1 MPPLSSPEEHP
12 KQQRGLWLP
21 AFHAVCKG
29 KWGRCA
35 DCTNPGFQ
43 QTSLSQ
49 DTTELVKKKEEVAQA
64 APIPS
69 ESLEFL
75 IAGGLP
81 DQYTADWCSST
92 TSGEEVRGGHQQEV
106 GRDQT
111 PADRGELCKG
121 EVGEGKRGWN
131 LEPVPGIE
139 ESDGSRGW
147 ARKLSIAE
155 QCEDGISRMC
165 SQLSAVRRMALSEI
179 RSRSPRV
186 ALTSSVSVCVAVD
199 ASQVGVEGLRDPDEH
214 SASQPSRLQLI

>member
-43 QTSLSQ
+43 QTALSQ

-64 APIPS
+64 VPIS
-69 ESLEFL
+69 SGSLEFL

-92 TSGEEVRGGHQQEV
+92 TSGEEVRGGHQQEA

-121 EVGEGKRGWN
+121 EVLVK
-131 LEPVPGIE
+131 
-139 ESDGSRGW
+139 
-147 ARKLSIAE
+147 AREVGTLNPCQASKKVTEAE
-155 QCEDGISRMC
+155 AGR
-165 SQLSAVRRMALSEI
+165 A
-179 RSRSPRV
+179 RSRLLNSERMGFRRCARNCPQFGEWR
-186 ALTSSVSVCVAVD
+186 
-199 ASQVGVEGLRDPDEH
+199 
-214 SASQPSRLQLI
+214 